1 MVRKMVILIWTALSI
16 AGACREVSAQSALDI
31 REAMRLPAGDWGL
44 GVLPLLPQSQASA
57 PVLIL
62 GITNNATIGLAVTKF
77 RVSNQSKYRVRSL
90 RLGWRLYISTD
101 SERPLLSGV
110 SRSVLL
116 SSPLAAGQ
124 TADVNATPLVF
135 APIIRTLVPEG
146 QAELE
151 GSYLVELAAAEV
163 CFEGGDIWV
172 YRVWAGIERP
182 HPPIIGEVISLP
194 SSKSPP

>member
-1 MVRKMVILIWTALSI
+1 MGRTKVILAWAVVWI
-16 AGACREVSAQSALDI
+16 AGVCQGSMAQSALEI
-31 REAMRLPAGDWGL
+31 REEIRLPAGNWGL
-44 GVLPLLPQSQASA
+44 EVFPARPTSPVSA
-57 PVLIL
+57 PVIL
-62 GITNNATIGLAVTKF
+62 SGITNNAAMGLAITRF
-77 RVSNQSKYRVRSL
+77 RVSNCTKDRVISL
-90 RLGWRLYISTD
+90 RLGWRLYASTD
-101 SERPLLSGV
+101 SERPLFSGV

-151 GSYLVELAAAEV
+151 GSYIVELAAAEV